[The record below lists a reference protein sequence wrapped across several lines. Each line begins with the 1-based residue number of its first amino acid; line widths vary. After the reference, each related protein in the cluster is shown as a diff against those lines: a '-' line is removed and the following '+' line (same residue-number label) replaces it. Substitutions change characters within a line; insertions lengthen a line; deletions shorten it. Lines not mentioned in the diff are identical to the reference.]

1 MRLAPIALALFLTQ
15 MAVDRAAALSAD
27 PRAQAQGFAALTGSQ
42 ATVTGYVLP
51 VEEADGM
58 IRRFA
63 LVPYAGACSHMPA
76 PPAESVILI
85 TPDKPMAAGALYEY
99 VTITGLVRMKPE
111 VSRFFLIDGDVTLR
125 SNYVVTGAEIRRS
138 GAPKP
143 AGPFPGTSPWKNLH
157 K

>member
-1 MRLAPIALALFLTQ
+1 MMRLTSIALALVLAL
-15 MAVDRAAALSAD
+15 MAVDRAAALSPD
-27 PRAQAQGFAALTGSQ
+27 PQPQGFAALTGTQ

-51 VEEADGM
+51 VDEEGGL
-58 IRRFA
+58 IQRFA
-63 LVPYAGACSHMPA
+63 LVPYSGACSHMPA

-85 TPDKPMAAGALYEY
+85 TPDKPMATGELYEY

-138 GAPKP
+138 ATPKP
-143 AGPFPGTSPWKNLH
+143 ADPFPGNSPWKDLH